1 MQIFEST
8 NDFNMGDGSFLEQ
21 IHDLILE
28 EAQSFYEDL
37 FSDTSLE
44 GIIEDWMIR
53 DWLLIFIILINI
65 SVGKTLSKEERDR
78 RNLSGEKSLIYGEV
92 EFNSFY
98 RVLRKINP
106 APGLV

>member
-53 DWLLIFIILINI
+53 VWLLIFILINI
-65 SVGKTLSKEERDR
+65 SQLGKHCLK
-78 RNLSGEKSLIYGEV
+78 KSVTGGI
-92 EFNSFY
+92 
-98 RVLRKINP
+98 
-106 APGLV
+106 

>member
-44 GIIEDWMIR
+44 GIIKDLKIIDCW
-53 DWLLIFIILINI
+53 LIFILINI
-65 SVGKTLSKEERDR
+65 
-78 RNLSGEKSLIYGEV
+78 
-92 EFNSFY
+92 
-98 RVLRKINP
+98 
-106 APGLV
+106 